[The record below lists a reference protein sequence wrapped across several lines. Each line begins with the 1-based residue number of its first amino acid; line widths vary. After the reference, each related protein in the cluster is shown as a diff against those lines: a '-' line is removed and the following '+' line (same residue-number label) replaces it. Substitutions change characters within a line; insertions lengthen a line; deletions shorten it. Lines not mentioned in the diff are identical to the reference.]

1 MLVKTSRKRTKETQ
15 ITISVIILLDLVF
28 PILDQFYQK
37 NWQLDQNIVNAF
49 EHRSVLELRVR
60 WGSWCYKTSFSL
72 HSYVSS

>member
-37 NWQLDQNIVNAF
+37 N
-49 EHRSVLELRVR
+49 
-60 WGSWCYKTSFSL
+60 
-72 HSYVSS
+72 